1 MKRGDYTAL
10 LLFMLQ
16 AGLAFWYA
24 RGLEPFVPP
33 LGDSYFQVAL
43 SPLKDALSGLRTL
56 GYPLFHA
63 FVAGLGHGLSAY
75 PEAQVLILLPCVFL
89 FGLGLRAYGLSGLA
103 ALASASP
110 LIWLVPVEYVIPE
123 TLAKC
128 FAIAAAGCLLWA
140 AGTRTVIPCL
150 GLALS
155 IFLAYEMRP
164 AFLFL
169 VAWIPAAWLFL
180 YTRRWGLLH
189 QAQWLRQFTRC
200 LVACVLPLVLFC
212 LLRLIVVG
220 HFGLVSFGGQNTIG
234 ISIEMLDRQTVSQLP
249 AGDRPLGQ
257 LLARGRDAW
266 PEARFLTRK
275 GLQDDWGSI
284 ARLYAANVNRI
295 GRAIEAKFPPTDGEV
310 GNVARDK
317 TLNRLST
324 HTFLADWPMYGAWL
338 VGAAVESFRMALFLL
353 LGGGGD
359 EGFGLGSEYSLLV
372 VLALIVLTLLSWPV
386 ERRAFGEGSRP
397 YFNRAVSVLLFVSGT
412 FFLTKMLLVILVEPP
427 IARYVEA
434 AAFMLPCVVI
444 ALYWDRAVVLAAAL
458 CGRPH
463 WYNQCYAAYPAIPDT
478 RHALPWR
485 VWAARARVSRRAT
498 LITLAAIA
506 LVAVVLFWTT
516 RDNRLFHALATEP
529 DSVRAGLM
537 SAGPPIQWR
546 ADDGA
551 TLLHYAALHD
561 DAELLEHLLAEG
573 ADPTASTRDGAL
585 ALHWAM
591 LGKGD
596 GAVVPLLL
604 GAGAPA
610 DSAGP
615 LGLSPVHL
623 AALFGNTGALTALM
637 DGGADPNVRSSA
649 GVAPLHLAASAA
661 AATVLLDRGGDVN
674 AADGTG
680 ATPFHWAHNRELA
693 KFLLTRGADINAR
706 EDWRSFVRQGTPLL
720 KAVYQGDND
729 TAYWLLEEGA
739 DPNVGDINNL
749 SPVYYAIWRGNTTLL
764 QALLDRGADPMH
776 PGRWT
781 AYSRESTSPRF
792 TDIFGK
798 TVGRHGKRD
807 TFPNLIHDEARMH
820 PLDWAAFL
828 GNIEAM
834 EILMARGARLDAHN
848 EYGMSALH
856 WAILGHR
863 DPPEKM
869 LRARDPG
876 LTLLNDVRL
885 PVSAFRD
892 AVVAGRR
899 DLGPVAAP
907 PISAQEPISPA
918 SPSGE

>member
-24 RGLEPFVPP
+24 RGLAPFVPP

-43 SPLKDALSGLRTL
+43 SPLAEALSGVRTL

-63 FVAGLGHGLSAY
+63 FVASQGHGLPAY
-75 PEAQVLILLPCVFL
+75 PEAQLFVLLPCVFL

-103 ALASASP
+103 ALAAASP

-140 AGTRTVIPCL
+140 AGTRTLLPCL

-155 IFLAYEMRP
+155 IFLAYQMRP

-169 VAWIPAAWLFL
+169 VAWVPAAWLFL

-189 QAQWLRQFTRC
+189 QAQWLRQFARC
-200 LVACVLPLVLFC
+200 LAACALPLLLFC
-212 LLRLIVVG
+212 LMRLVVVG

-234 ISIEMLDRQTVSQLP
+234 ISIEMLDSQTVSHLP
-249 AGDRPLGQ
+249 AEDRPLGQ
-257 LLARGRDAW
+257 LLARGREAW
-266 PEARFLTRK
+266 PEPRFLTRK

-317 TLNRLST
+317 ALSRLST
-324 HTFLADWPMYGAWL
+324 HAFLAEWPMYGTWL
-338 VGAAVESFRMALFLL
+338 AGAAVESFRMALFLL

-359 EGFGLGSEYSLLV
+359 EGFGLGPDYSLLA
-372 VLALIVLTLLSWPV
+372 VLAIIILTLLSWPV

-397 YFNRAVSVLLFVSGT
+397 YFGRAATVLVFVSGT

-434 AAFMLPCVVI
+434 AAFMLPCVVT

-463 WYNQCYAAYPAIPDT
+463 WYNQSYVAYPAIPDT

-485 VWAARARVSRRAT
+485 AWAARARVSRRTA
-498 LITLAAIA
+498 LIALAAVTFVGVA
-506 LVAVVLFWTT
+506 LLWTT
-516 RDNRLFHALATEP
+516 RDNRLFHALATNPE
-529 DSVRAGLM
+529 SVRARLM

-551 TLLHYAALHD
+551 TLLHYAALNG
-561 DAELLEHLLAEG
+561 DAELLQHLLAEG
-573 ADPTASTRDGAL
+573 ADPTATTRDGAQ
-585 ALHWAM
+585 ALHWAV

-604 GAGAPA
+604 AAGAPA
-610 DSAGP
+610 GTAGP
-615 LGLSPVHL
+615 LGLSTTHL
-623 AALFGNTGALTALM
+623 AALFGNAGALTALL
-637 DGGADPNVRSSA
+637 DGGADPNVRSRA
-649 GVAPLHLAASAA
+649 GVAPLHLAGSVA

-674 AADGTG
+674 AADDTG
-680 ATPFHWAHNRELA
+680 ATPFHWSHNHELA
-693 KFLLTRGADINAR
+693 KFLLARGANINAR
-706 EDWRSFVRQGTPLL
+706 ENWRSFVREGTSLI
-720 KAVYQGDND
+720 KAVYQDDND
-729 TAYWLLEEGA
+729 AAYWLLEQGA
-739 DPNVGDINNL
+739 DPNAGDINNL
-749 SPVYYAIWRGNTTLL
+749 SPVFYAIWRGNTALL

-807 TFPNLIHDEARMH
+807 TFPNLIHDEATMH

-828 GNIEAM
+828 GNTAAM
-834 EILMARGARLDAHN
+834 EILMARGARLETHN

-876 LTLLNDVRL
+876 LTFLDDARL
-885 PVSAFRD
+885 PVGAFRD
-892 AVVAGRR
+892 AVVLGKR
-899 DLGPVAAP
+899 DLGLAVAPPTSVQEPVAP
-907 PISAQEPISPA
+907 EPSP
-918 SPSGE
+918 GE